1 MGCKFNDSC
10 ELLCGINFK
19 AGCEAGLCVRLHGT
33 QRLLEADWNSGCR

>member
-19 AGCEAGLCVRLHGT
+19 AGCEAGLCMVWRKVAWHT
-33 QRLLEADWNSGCR
+33 EIA